1 MRIAF
6 YAPMKAPHHPVP
18 SGDRRIAR
26 LFQAALGAAG
36 HQVELASSFRS
47 RDGRGDQ
54 HRQARIRELG
64 RRLAER
70 LLGRYRRAKA
80 EHRPQ
85 LWFTYHLYHKAPDWL
100 GPAVAEGL
108 GIPYVVAE
116 ASLAPKQA
124 GGRWRLGYEA
134 SRAAISTAG
143 AVFNLNPADVAGVR
157 TLLGDARRLVSLKPF
172 LEAAQYGPEAAG
184 AEDRAALARRL
195 DLPAAGTWLI
205 TVAMMRMGNKCES
218 YQLLAEALQ
227 TLAQRDWHLI
237 IVGDGPGRSQVEG
250 FFARFSPG
258 RVIFTGALSGEA
270 LRPLLAHSDL
280 FLWPGVREPI
290 GMAMLEA
297 QAAGLP
303 VVTGRNP
310 GIADIVH
317 DGCTGLLVPTGDTRA
332 FAGAVAGLVEAPAE
346 RAALGARARR
356 TVLQHHDIAVASA
369 TLDRVLSAL
378 VAGRW
383 P

>member
-18 SGDRRIAR
+18 SGDRQIAR

-47 RDGRGDQ
+47 RDGGGDR
-54 HRQARIRELG
+54 HRQARIRDLG
-64 RRLAER
+64 QRLAER
-70 LLGRYRRAKA
+70 LLGRYRRATA

-100 GPAVAEGL
+100 GPAVAKGL

-124 GGRWRLGYEA
+124 RGPWRVGYEA
-134 SRAAISTAG
+134 SRTAISAAG
-143 AVFNLNPADVAGVR
+143 AVFNLNPADAVCVQS
-157 TLLGDARRLVSLKPF
+157 LLGDTRRLVPLKPF
-172 LEAAQYGPEAAG
+172 LEAAQYAPEAAG
-184 AEDRAALARRL
+184 AEGRAAMARRL
-195 DLPAAGTWLI
+195 GLPAAGTWLI
-205 TVAMMRMGNKCES
+205 TVAMMRPGNKCES
-218 YQLLAEALQ
+218 YQLLAEALESV
-227 TLAQRDWHLI
+227 AAREWRLI
-237 IVGDGPGRSQVEG
+237 VVGDGPGRSQVEG
-250 FFARFSPG
+250 YFAGFGPG
-258 RVIFTGALSGEA
+258 RVKFTGALAADA
-270 LRPLLAHSDL
+270 LRPLLALSDL
-280 FLWPGVREPI
+280 FVWPGVREPI

-317 DGCTGLLVPTGDTRA
+317 DGCTGLLVPSGDVRA
-332 FAGAVAGLVEAPAE
+332 FAAAVAGLVEAPAE
-346 RAALGARARR
+346 RAALSARARR
-356 TVLQHHDIAVASA
+356 TVLQHHDIAAASA

-378 VAGRW
+378 EAGRW